1 MTAPT
6 FLIEDLHAAPIAG
19 VDEAGR
25 GPLAGPVVAAAVML
39 DRSCV
44 PDGVNDSKKLTAG
57 RRALLCE
64 AIRATALVGVGVATV
79 AEIDAIN
86 IYQATMLAMTRAVDT
101 LVLAAGANPQMV
113 LVDGNALPKWHY
125 RATAVVKGDALS
137 LSIAAASIVAKH
149 ERDRMM
155 LDHDVE
161 HPGYGWAGNKGYGT
175 AAHLAAL
182 RALGPSPIHRRS
194 FSPVRQLL
202 LI

>member
-86 IYQATMLAMTRAVDT
+86 IYQATMLAMTRAVDA

-113 LVDGNALPKWHY
+113 LVDGNALPKWRY

-155 LDHDVE
+155 LDHDME